1 MLKIIKNP
9 DAEVYEEITQLV
21 KSNGGYCPCVPNKTE
36 DTKCICKAFQEQK
49 TVGECHCG
57 RYCKVEL

>member
-9 DAEVYEEITQLV
+9 DNSIYEEVTRLV
-21 KSNGGYCPCVPNKTE
+21 NENDGYCPCVHEKNDE
-36 DTKCICKAFQEQK
+36 TKCICKAFREQQ

-57 RYCKVEL
+57 RYCKIE